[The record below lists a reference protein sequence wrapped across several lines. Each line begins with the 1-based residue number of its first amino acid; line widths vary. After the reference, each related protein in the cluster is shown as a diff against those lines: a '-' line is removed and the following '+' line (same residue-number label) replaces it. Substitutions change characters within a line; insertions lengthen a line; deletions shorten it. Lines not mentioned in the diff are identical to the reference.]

1 MGKKKRKR
9 FKIAISYA
17 KEKQDLEK
25 IKRPHISPNYP
36 YPISISQQLGFHL

>member
-25 IKRPHISPNYP
+25 IKRLHISPNYP
-36 YPISISQQLGFHL
+36 YPNN

>member
-1 MGKKKRKR
+1 MRKKKRKR

-36 YPISISQQLGFHL
+36 YPNN

>member
-1 MGKKKRKR
+1 MGKKKRKM

-36 YPISISQQLGFHL
+36 YPNN